1 MTEPAA
7 SGTPWSPGRE
17 ESRPDHRTATEAADA
32 AAVDALARA
41 WAAEVEGTSY
51 VPMGSDELVDYLTEI
66 SADLV
71 AALRAR
77 PLDPTVGHEA
87 GRRLVAAHFTGP
99 STVERTL
106 HLLSTRL
113 PELLGDEVRDDVL
126 ALAGALAAGYATTLR
141 DRTLDEQEAIRR
153 AVIVAR
159 HQTEQA
165 LHASEAR
172 FRAMFYEAAI
182 GIGLGDLQ
190 GRIVEVNPTLT
201 QMFGYTAQEMRRR
214 TVGELAHPDDLPS
227 VWVHYERLLAG
238 DLDNFRV
245 EKRFYRKD
253 GEEIICNLTLSLVR
267 DEHGRPA
274 YQVAMLEDV
283 TERHMLQSHLEYQ
296 AYHDT
301 LTTLPNRALFSDR
314 IDRIFAG
321 TPAGSSRRV
330 GICFLDLD
338 GFKAINDSLGHEV
351 GDLMLQA
358 VATRLADQAT
368 DGELVARMGG
378 DEFVVLVENSR
389 GVAQLEALAER
400 ILDALSAPLVLA
412 GQELTV
418 SASIGV
424 VERPVVGA
432 DTTDLMRAADIT
444 LYSAKAD
451 GRGRWALHDPGRDEA
466 EVTRFALSAAMPAAI
481 EHDEFFALYQPL
493 VSMGDHRMRGVE
505 ALVRW
510 HHPKLGVLGPAR
522 FIGLAEETG
531 AIVALGH
538 WVLVRACR
546 DARRW
551 YDAFGH
557 EAPFVSVNV
566 APRQLHEPSLLHDV
580 ETVLAETGLP
590 AHLLQIELTERALTT
605 DEGAPLKALDG
616 LRALGV
622 RIAIDDFGTGYSNLS
637 YLRKL
642 PVDVIKLDGSF
653 GEGLRDAAVA
663 NPVDERIV
671 GTLVDLGHA
680 LGMTVCAEGV
690 ETAAQATRLR
700 MLGCDEGQGWHFAA
714 ALPSEDVLELL
725 ADVDGPP
732 WPGPRDDT
740 SATNGAGVTTRTR
753 DRDTSRT

>member
-1 MTEPAA
+1 MTEP
-7 SGTPWSPGRE
+7 GRAGL
-17 ESRPDHRTATEAADA
+17 RPRPPDQDDA
-32 AAVDALARA
+32 RRDGDAVHALARD

-51 VPMGSDELVDYLTEI
+51 VPMGSDELVEYLTEI

-77 PLDPTVGHEA
+77 PADTGVGLEA

-99 STVERTL
+99 STVERTIV
-106 HLLSTRL
+106 LLATRL
-113 PELLGDEVRDDVL
+113 PELLGDEVRADVTVL
-126 ALAGALAAGYATTLR
+126 IGALAAGYSTTLR

-190 GRIVEVNPTLT
+190 GRIVEVNPKLT
-201 QMFGYTAQEMRRR
+201 ELFGYTAQEMRRR

-227 VWVHYERLLAG
+227 VWVQYERLLAG
-238 DLDNFRV
+238 ELDNFGV

-267 DEHGRPA
+267 DEHGDPA

-283 TERHMLQSHLEYQ
+283 TERHLLQSHLEYQ

-301 LTTLPNRALFSDR
+301 LTTLPNRALFSAR
-314 IDRIFAG
+314 IERIFDS
-321 TPAGSSRRV
+321 TPPHSARRI

-338 GFKAINDSLGHEV
+338 GFKAVNDSLGHEV

-358 VATRLADQAT
+358 VATRLAEQAT

-389 GVAQLEALAER
+389 GVAQLVALAER
-400 ILDALSAPLVLA
+400 LLDALGRPLVLA
-412 GQELTV
+412 GQELSVT
-418 SASIGV
+418 ASIGI
-424 VERPVVGA
+424 VERPVA
-432 DTTDLMRAADIT
+432 DGDTSDLMRAADIT

-451 GRGRWALHDPGRDEA
+451 GRGRWALHDPSRDEA
-466 EVTRFALSAAMPAAI
+466 EVTRFALSAAMPVAI
-481 EHDEFFALYQPL
+481 EREEFFALYQPL
-493 VSMGDHRMRGVE
+493 VAMSDHGMRGVE

-510 HHPKLGVLGPAR
+510 HHPQLGVLGPGR

-551 YDAFGH
+551 YDEFGDA
-557 EAPFVSVNV
+557 APFVSVNV
-566 APRQLHEPSLLHDV
+566 APRQLHEPNLLGDV
-580 ETVLAETGLP
+580 EVVLAETGLP
-590 AHLLQIELTERALTT
+590 PHLLQIELTERALTS

-653 GEGLRDAAVA
+653 GEGLREADAAD
-663 NPVDERIV
+663 PVDERIL
-671 GTLVDLGHA
+671 GTLVELGHA

-690 ETAAQATRLR
+690 ETAAQAARLR
-700 MLGCDEGQGWHFAA
+700 RLGCDEGQGWHFAA
-714 ALPSEDVLELL
+714 ALPREDIGDVLRDP
-725 ADVDGPP
+725 AGPP
-732 WPGPRDDT
+732 WPGPARD
-740 SATNGAGVTTRTR
+740 AVTGP
-753 DRDTSRT
+753 SVS

>member
-1 MTEPAA
+1 MT
-7 SGTPWSPGRE
+7 
-17 ESRPDHRTATEAADA
+17 DIRTRADA
-32 AAVDALARA
+32 IVVDSLARE
-41 WAAEVEGTSY
+41 WAVEVEGTSY
-51 VPMGSDELVDYLTEI
+51 VPMGSDELVEYLTEI

-77 PLDPTVGHEA
+77 PVRAAVGHDA
-87 GRRLVAAHFTGP
+87 GRRLVQAHFTGP

-106 HLLSTRL
+106 MLLGRRL
-113 PELLGDEVRDDVL
+113 PELLGDELREDVL
-126 ALAGALAAGYATTLR
+126 ALVGALAAGYATTLR

-182 GIGLGDLQ
+182 GIGLGDVH
-190 GRIVEVNPTLT
+190 GRIVEVNPALT

-214 TVGELAHPDDLPS
+214 TVGELAHPEDLPS
-227 VWVHYERLLAG
+227 VWVLYERLLAG
-238 DLDNFRV
+238 ELDNFCI

-267 DEHGRPA
+267 DERGRPS

-283 TERHMLQSHLEYQ
+283 TERHALQSHLEYQ
-296 AYHDT
+296 AFHDT
-301 LTTLPNRALFSDR
+301 LTTLPNRALFTQR
-314 IDRIFAG
+314 LEHIFTT
-321 TPAGSSRRV
+321 TPPGSARRV
-330 GICFLDLD
+330 GLCFLDLD
-338 GFKAINDSLGHEV
+338 GFKAVNDSLGHDV
-351 GDLMLQA
+351 GDLMLEE
-358 VATRLADQAT
+358 VARRLADQAT

-389 GVAQLEALAER
+389 GVEQLIALAER
-400 ILDALSAPLVLA
+400 ILTALAEPLELA
-412 GQELTV
+412 DQELTV
-418 SASIGV
+418 SASIGI
-424 VERPVVGA
+424 VERPVTGG
-432 DTTDLMRAADIT
+432 DSSELMRAADIT

-451 GRGRWALHDPGRDEA
+451 GRGRWALHDPSRDEA
-466 EVTRFALSAAMPAAI
+466 EITRFALSAAMPAAI
-481 EHDEFFALYQPL
+481 EREEFFVLYQPL
-493 VSMGDHRMRGVE
+493 VAMGDHGMRGVE

-510 HHPKLGVLGPAR
+510 HHPRLGVLGPGR

-538 WVLVRACR
+538 WVLASACR

-551 YDAFGH
+551 YDEFGDA
-557 EAPFVSVNV
+557 APFVSVNV
-566 APRQLHEPSLLHDV
+566 APRQLHEPSLLADV
-580 ETVLAETGLP
+580 EQVLADTGLP
-590 AHLLQIELTERALTT
+590 SHLLQIELTERALTT

-616 LRALGV
+616 LRELGV

-653 GEGLRDAAVA
+653 GERLRDEEVT
-663 NPVDERIV
+663 NTVDERIV

-690 ETAAQATRLR
+690 ETGAQASRLR
-700 MLGCDEGQGWHFAA
+700 RLGCDEGQGWHFAA
-714 ALPSEDVLELL
+714 ALPREDIQEVLRHPD
-725 ADVDGPP
+725 ARS
-732 WPGPRDDT
+732 WPGPEDALA
-740 SATNGAGVTTRTR
+740 SSV
-753 DRDTSRT
+753 S

>member
-1 MTEPAA
+1 MTEPARA
-7 SGTPWSPGRE
+7 RTPWPRSPAIDDGW
-17 ESRPDHRTATEAADA
+17 ADED
-32 AAVDALARA
+32 AVEALARL

-51 VPMGSDELVDYLTEI
+51 VPMGSDELVEYLTEI

-71 AALRAR
+71 RALRTR
-77 PLDPTVGHEA
+77 PVDTTAVGLEA

-99 STVERTL
+99 STVQRTIV
-106 HLLSTRL
+106 LLSTRL
-113 PELLGDEVRDDVL
+113 PELLGEEVRADVA
-126 ALAGALAAGYATTLR
+126 ALVGSLAAGYATTLR

-182 GIGLGDLQ
+182 GIALGDLQ

-214 TVGELAHPDDLPS
+214 SVGELAHPDDLPS
-227 VWVHYERLLAG
+227 VWVQYERLLAG
-238 DLDNFRV
+238 ELDNFRV
-245 EKRFYRKD
+245 EKRYYRKD

-267 DEHGRPA
+267 DEHGEPA

-283 TERHMLQSHLEYQ
+283 TEQHLLQSHLEYQ

-301 LTTLPNRALFSDR
+301 LTTLPNRALFSSR
-314 IDRIFAG
+314 IDRIFDS
-321 TPAGSSRRV
+321 TPAHSERRI

-338 GFKAINDSLGHEV
+338 GFKAVNDSLGHEV

-358 VATRLADQAT
+358 VATRLAEQAD

-389 GVAQLEALAER
+389 GVTQLVALAER
-400 ILDALSAPLVLA
+400 ILDALGRPLVLA
-412 GQELTV
+412 GQELSVT
-418 SASIGV
+418 ASIGI
-424 VERPVVGA
+424 VERPVTDG

-444 LYSAKAD
+444 LYSAKAN
-451 GRGRWALHDPGRDEA
+451 GRGRWALHDPDRDEA
-466 EVTRFALSAAMPAAI
+466 EITRFALSAAMPIAI
-481 EHDEFFALYQPL
+481 EREEFFALYQPL
-493 VSMGDHRMRGVE
+493 VAMSDHEMRGVE

-510 HHPKLGVLGPAR
+510 HHPQLGVLGPSR

-538 WVLVRACR
+538 WVLARACH

-551 YDAFGH
+551 YDEFGDA
-557 EAPFVSVNV
+557 APFVSVNV
-566 APRQLHEPSLLHDV
+566 APRQLHEPNLLSDV

-590 AHLLQIELTERALTT
+590 PHLLQIELTERALTS

-622 RIAIDDFGTGYSNLS
+622 QIAIDDFGTGYSNLS

-653 GEGLRDAAVA
+653 GEGLRDADVS

-671 GTLVDLGHA
+671 RTLVELGHA
-680 LGMTVCAEGV
+680 LGVTVCAEGV
-690 ETAAQATRLR
+690 ETAAQAARLR
-700 MLGCDEGQGWHFAA
+700 RLGCDEGQGWHFAA
-714 ALPSEDVLELL
+714 ALPREDIGDVLRDP
-725 ADVDGPP
+725 AGPP
-732 WPGPRDDT
+732 WPGP
-740 SATNGAGVTTRTR
+740 VPEP
-753 DRDTSRT
+753 

>member
-1 MTEPAA
+1 M
-7 SGTPWSPGRE
+7 
-17 ESRPDHRTATEAADA
+17 RPRPPDQDDA
-32 AAVDALARA
+32 RRDGDAVHALARD

-51 VPMGSDELVDYLTEI
+51 VPMGSDELVEYLTEI

-77 PLDPTVGHEA
+77 PADTGVGLEA

-99 STVERTL
+99 STVERTIV
-106 HLLSTRL
+106 LLATRL
-113 PELLGDEVRDDVL
+113 PELLGDEVRADVTVL
-126 ALAGALAAGYATTLR
+126 IGALAAGYSTTLR

-190 GRIVEVNPTLT
+190 GRIVEVNPKLT
-201 QMFGYTAQEMRRR
+201 ELFGYTAQEMRRR

-227 VWVHYERLLAG
+227 VWVQYERLLAG
-238 DLDNFRV
+238 ELDNFGV

-267 DEHGRPA
+267 DEHGDPA

-283 TERHMLQSHLEYQ
+283 TERHLLQSHLEYQ

-301 LTTLPNRALFSDR
+301 LTTLPNRALFSAR
-314 IDRIFAG
+314 IERIFDS
-321 TPAGSSRRV
+321 TPPHSARRI

-338 GFKAINDSLGHEV
+338 GFKAVNDSLGHEV

-358 VATRLADQAT
+358 VATRLAEQAT

-389 GVAQLEALAER
+389 GVAQLVALAER
-400 ILDALSAPLVLA
+400 LLDALGRPLVLA
-412 GQELTV
+412 GQELSVT
-418 SASIGV
+418 ASIGI
-424 VERPVVGA
+424 VERPVA
-432 DTTDLMRAADIT
+432 DGDTSDLMRAADIT

-451 GRGRWALHDPGRDEA
+451 GRGRWALHDPSRDEA
-466 EVTRFALSAAMPAAI
+466 EVTRFALSAAMPVAI
-481 EHDEFFALYQPL
+481 EREEFFALYQPL
-493 VSMGDHRMRGVE
+493 VAMSDHGMRGVE

-510 HHPKLGVLGPAR
+510 HHPQLGVLGPGR

-551 YDAFGH
+551 YDEFGDA
-557 EAPFVSVNV
+557 APFVSVNV
-566 APRQLHEPSLLHDV
+566 APRQLHEPNLLGDV
-580 ETVLAETGLP
+580 EVVLAETGLP
-590 AHLLQIELTERALTT
+590 PHLLQIELTERALTS

-653 GEGLRDAAVA
+653 GEGLREADAAD
-663 NPVDERIV
+663 PVDERIL
-671 GTLVDLGHA
+671 GTLVELGHA

-690 ETAAQATRLR
+690 ETAAQAARLR
-700 MLGCDEGQGWHFAA
+700 RLGCDEGQGWHFAA
-714 ALPSEDVLELL
+714 ALPREDIGDVLRDP
-725 ADVDGPP
+725 AGPP
-732 WPGPRDDT
+732 WPGPARD
-740 SATNGAGVTTRTR
+740 AVTGP
-753 DRDTSRT
+753 SVS

>member
-1 MTEPAA
+1 MTEPTRTGA
-7 SGTPWSPGRE
+7 SRSPSPGDDGCPHE
-17 ESRPDHRTATEAADA
+17 DA
-32 AAVDALARA
+32 VHALARD

-51 VPMGSDELVDYLTEI
+51 VPMGSDELVEYLTEI
-66 SADLV
+66 STDLV
-71 AALRAR
+71 TALRVHPA
-77 PLDPTVGHEA
+77 DTGVGQEA

-99 STVERTL
+99 STLERTIV
-106 HLLSTRL
+106 LLSARL
-113 PELLGDEVRDDVL
+113 PELLGDDVRDDVVVL
-126 ALAGALAAGYATTLR
+126 VGALAAGYATTLR

-159 HQTEQA
+159 NQTEQA

-182 GIGLGDLQ
+182 GIGLGDLE
-190 GRIVEVNPTLT
+190 GRILEVNPAMTL
-201 QMFGYTAQEMRRR
+201 MFGYTAQEMRRR
-214 TVGELAHPDDLPS
+214 SVGELAHPDDLPS

-238 DLDNFRV
+238 ELDNFRV

-253 GEEIICNLTLSLVR
+253 GEEIIGNLTLSLVR
-267 DEHGRPA
+267 DEHGSPA
-274 YQVAMLEDV
+274 YQFAMLEDV

-301 LTTLPNRALFSDR
+301 LTTLPNRALFSAR
-314 IDRIFAG
+314 IERIFDS
-321 TPAGSSRRV
+321 TPAHSARRI

-358 VATRLADQAT
+358 VASRLAEQAD

-389 GVAQLEALAER
+389 GVAQLVALAER
-400 ILDALSAPLVLA
+400 ILDALGRPLVLA
-412 GQELTV
+412 GQELLVT
-418 SASIGV
+418 ASIGI
-424 VERPVVGA
+424 VERPVVDG
-432 DTTDLMRAADIT
+432 DTSDLMRAADIT

-451 GRGRWALHDPGRDEA
+451 GRGRWALHDPSRDEA
-466 EVTRFALSAAMPAAI
+466 EITRFALSAAMPTAI
-481 EHDEFFALYQPL
+481 ERDEFFALYQPL
-493 VSMGDHRMRGVE
+493 VGMDDHGMRGVE

-510 HHPKLGVLGPAR
+510 HHPKLGVLGPSR

-538 WVLVRACR
+538 WVLIRACR

-551 YDAFGH
+551 YDEFGDA
-557 EAPFVSVNV
+557 APFVSVNV
-566 APRQLHEPSLLHDV
+566 APRQLHEPNLLGDV
-580 ETVLAETGLP
+580 EAVLAETGLP
-590 AHLLQIELTERALTT
+590 PHLLQIELTERALTS

-653 GEGLRDAAVA
+653 GEGLREADVSDL
-663 NPVDERIV
+663 VDERIV

-690 ETAAQATRLR
+690 ETAAQAARLR
-700 MLGCDEGQGWHFAA
+700 RLGCDEGQGWHFAA
-714 ALPSEDVLELL
+714 ALPREDIGDVLRDP
-725 ADVDGPP
+725 AGPS
-732 WPGPRDDT
+732 WPGPAPDA
-740 SATNGAGVTTRTR
+740 ATGPSVP
-753 DRDTSRT
+753 

>member
-1 MTEPAA
+1 MT
-7 SGTPWSPGRE
+7 
-17 ESRPDHRTATEAADA
+17 DA
-32 AAVDALARA
+32 GAVEALARD

-51 VPMGSDELVDYLTEI
+51 VPMGSDELVEYLTEI

-71 AALRAR
+71 AALRR
-77 PLDPTVGHEA
+77 HPTDTAVGLEA

-99 STVERTL
+99 STVERTIV
-106 HLLSTRL
+106 LLSTRL
-113 PELLGDEVRDDVL
+113 PELLGDDVREDVAL
-126 ALAGALAAGYATTLR
+126 LAGALASGYATTLR

-182 GIGLGDLQ
+182 GIALGDLQ

-201 QMFGYTAQEMRRR
+201 RMFGYTAQEMRRR

-227 VWVHYERLLAG
+227 VWVQYERLLAG
-238 DLDNFRV
+238 EVDNFRA
-245 EKRFYRKD
+245 EKRYYRKD

-267 DEHGRPA
+267 DEHGAPA

-283 TERHMLQSHLEYQ
+283 TEQHMLQSHLEYQ

-314 IDRIFAG
+314 LERIFGGRPRARR
-321 TPAGSSRRV
+321 AASGSASSTSTGSRPSTT
-330 GICFLDLD
+330 
-338 GFKAINDSLGHEV
+338 AS
-351 GDLMLQA
+351 
-358 VATRLADQAT
+358 ATRSATSCSRPSPRRLAEQAT

-389 GVAQLEALAER
+389 GEAQLVALAER
-400 ILDALSAPLVLA
+400 ILDALSRPLVLA
-412 GQELTV
+412 GQELLIT
-418 SASIGV
+418 ASIGV
-424 VERPVVGA
+424 VERAVVGG
-432 DTTDLMRAADIT
+432 DTSDLMRAADLT

-451 GRGRWALHDPGRDEA
+451 GRGRWALHDPNRDEA
-466 EVTRFALSAAMPAAI
+466 EITRFALSAAMPVAI
-481 EHDEFFALYQPL
+481 EREEFFVLYQPL
-493 VSMGDHRMRGVE
+493 VSMADHAMQGVE

-510 HHPKLGVLGPAR
+510 HHPKLGVLGPGR

-538 WVLVRACR
+538 WVLARACR

-551 YDAFGH
+551 YDEFGDA
-557 EAPFVSVNV
+557 APFVSVNV
-566 APRQLHEPSLLHDV
+566 APRQLHEPTLLPDV

-590 AHLLQIELTERALTT
+590 PHLLQIELTERALTS

-653 GEGLRDAAVA
+653 GEGLREADIT

-671 GTLVDLGHA
+671 GTLVELGHA

-690 ETAAQATRLR
+690 ETPAQAARLR
-700 MLGCDEGQGWHFAA
+700 RLGCDEGQGWHFAA
-714 ALPSEDVLELL
+714 ALPREDLLDVLR
-725 ADVDGPP
+725 DPDGPP
-732 WPGPRDDT
+732 WPGPDDAEGG
-740 SATNGAGVTTRTR
+740 S
-753 DRDTSRT
+753 SRS

>member
-1 MTEPAA
+1 MTDIRT
-7 SGTPWSPGRE
+7 TPL
-17 ESRPDHRTATEAADA
+17 DRTDAEAVTE
-32 AAVDALARA
+32 LARA

-51 VPMGSDELVDYLTEI
+51 VPMGSDELVEYLTEI

-77 PLDPTVGHEA
+77 PVRVAVGHDA
-87 GRRLVAAHFTGP
+87 GRRLVQAHFTGP
-99 STVERTL
+99 STVERTML
-106 HLLSTRL
+106 LLSTRL
-113 PELLGDEVRDDVL
+113 PDLLGAHLRDDVL
-126 ALAGALAAGYATTLR
+126 ALTGALAAGYATTLR

-182 GIGLGDLQ
+182 GIGLGDTQ
-190 GRIVEVNPTLT
+190 GRIVEVNPALT

-214 TVGELAHPDDLPS
+214 TVGELAHPEDLPS
-227 VWVHYERLLAG
+227 VWVYYERLLAG
-238 DLDNFRV
+238 ELDNFRI

-253 GEEIICNLTLSLVR
+253 GSEIICNLTLSLVR
-267 DEHGRPA
+267 DERGRPA

-283 TERHMLQSHLEYQ
+283 TERHELQSHLEYQ
-296 AYHDT
+296 AFHDT
-301 LTTLPNRALFSDR
+301 LTTLPNRALFSQR
-314 IDRIFAG
+314 LDRIFAT
-321 TPAGSSRRV
+321 TPPGSARRI
-330 GICFLDLD
+330 GLCFLDLD
-338 GFKAINDSLGHEV
+338 GFKAVNDSLGHEV

-358 VATRLADQAT
+358 VAVRLAEQAT

-389 GVAQLEALAER
+389 GVDQLVALGERVLAALAE
-400 ILDALSAPLVLA
+400 PLELA
-412 GQELTV
+412 GQELSA
-418 SASIGV
+418 SASIGI
-424 VERPVVGA
+424 VERPVVGGDA
-432 DTTDLMRAADIT
+432 SELMRAADIT

-451 GRGRWALHDPGRDEA
+451 GRGRLALHDPGRDEA
-466 EVTRFALSAAMPAAI
+466 EVTRFALSAAMPVAI
-481 EHDEFFALYQPL
+481 ERDEFFVLYQPL
-493 VSMGDHRMRGVE
+493 VAMADHRMGGVE

-510 HHPKLGVLGPAR
+510 HHPTLGVLGPGR

-538 WVLVRACR
+538 WVLQRSCR
-546 DARRW
+546 DAKRW
-551 YDAFGH
+551 YDEFG
-557 EAPFVSVNV
+557 EDAPFVSVNV
-566 APRQLHEPSLLHDV
+566 APRQLHEPTLLADV
-580 ETVLAETGLP
+580 EDVLAETGLP
-590 AHLLQIELTERALTT
+590 PRLLQIELTERALTT

-653 GEGLRDAAVA
+653 GERLRDVEVS

-680 LGMTVCAEGV
+680 LGMIVCAEGV
-690 ETAAQATRLR
+690 ETAPQAAR
-700 MLGCDEGQGWHFAA
+700 MRRLGCDEAQGWHFAA
-714 ALPSEDVLELL
+714 ALPREDIGELL
-725 ADVDGPP
+725 RDPAAPS
-732 WPGPRDDT
+732 WPGPAELTVVSSD
-740 SATNGAGVTTRTR
+740 S
-753 DRDTSRT
+753 